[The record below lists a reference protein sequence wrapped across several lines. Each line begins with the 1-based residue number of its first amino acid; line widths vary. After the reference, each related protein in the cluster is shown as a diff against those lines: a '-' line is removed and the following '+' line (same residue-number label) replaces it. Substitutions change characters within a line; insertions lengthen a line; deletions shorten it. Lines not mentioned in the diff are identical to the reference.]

1 MLLKSKARDSSLL
14 KHIGK
19 LSCTNLYNIS
29 VDPNAHS
36 NFFSSLRPFNL
47 ERGDKDREIPMP
59 LKPQSNSWSIPYPI
73 GMQHCICN
81 RREEGGI
88 TSHQSQVS
96 SQSRGR
102 MQAPNLAQELICLP
116 HTSQAKGKPR
126 EGRNSSPWGSTGL
139 VGSAST

>member
-1 MLLKSKARDSSLL
+1 
-14 KHIGK
+14 
-19 LSCTNLYNIS
+19 
-29 VDPNAHS
+29 
-36 NFFSSLRPFNL
+36 
-47 ERGDKDREIPMP
+47 MP

-139 VGSAST
+139 VGSASTEEPLPQRELKAATPQRQQGTVITVT